1 MKRGLLIA
9 TGTIGGLGVVFA
21 ITPPQFGGGT
31 LGGGTLGGGTL
42 GSSTGALSSGTTAS
56 ASPITSTTP
65 TPIAS
70 STPTHSS
77 AGTTPVPKSTK
88 KSATKKATPKA
99 TPKKTKT
106 TGTGTKATGSTPTP
120 VASSAA
126 PTPTKATSS
135 GSFTGSAVSTRY
147 GTVQVQITVTNGK
160 ITAARGVQ
168 MPARDFRSQQISQQA
183 EVYLVQETLAAN
195 SANIQGVGGASYT
208 SQGWQQSLA
217 SAVAQ
222 AGL

>member
-1 MKRGLLIA
+1 MKRALLIA
-9 TGTIGGLGVVFA
+9 TGTIGGLGAVFA
-21 ITPPQFGGGT
+21 ITPPQFGT
-31 LGGGTLGGGTL
+31 SLGGGAL
-42 GSSTGALSSGTTAS
+42 GSSTGSLSAGGSLATPAATTPAAS
-56 ASPITSTTP
+56 ATSAAPATTP
-65 TPIAS
+65 AATNA
-70 STPTHSS
+70 T
-77 AGTTPVPKSTK
+77 PKSTK
-88 KSATKKATPKA
+88 KSSTKKATPKA
-99 TPKKTKT
+99 TPKKTTKKTPTGSKT
-106 TGTGTKATGSTPTP
+106 TASTPAP
-120 VASSAA
+120 AASSAA
-126 PTPTKATSS
+126 PTPTPTKATAT
-135 GSFTGSAVSTRY
+135 GTFTGSAVSTRY

-168 MPARDFRSQQISQQA
+168 MPARDFRSQQISSQA